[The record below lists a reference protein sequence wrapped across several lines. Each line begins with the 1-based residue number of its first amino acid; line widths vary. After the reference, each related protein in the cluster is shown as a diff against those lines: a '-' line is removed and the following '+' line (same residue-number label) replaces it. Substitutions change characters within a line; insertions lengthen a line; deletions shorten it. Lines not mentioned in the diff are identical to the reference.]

1 MTQAS
6 SNTKNTSS
14 LGAAAAA
21 AATTPAKPADA
32 PKPTDA
38 KPTDGKPADA
48 AAAGATGAATTDDK
62 KKERNGSKI
71 YVAVGAVHEF
81 ESINKAEK
89 FLNAE
94 GAPAEYAVLRGKRIG
109 TSKKVSLR

>member
-6 SNTKNTSS
+6 STAKNPPATTPSPS

-21 AATTPAKPADA
+21 AATTTPAKPADA
-32 PKPTDA
+32 A
-38 KPTDGKPADA
+38 AG
-48 AAAGATGAATTDDK
+48 AAAGASADK
-62 KKERNGSKI
+62 KKERNGSK
-71 YVAVGAVHEF
+71 VFVVTGTLNEF
-81 ESINKAEK
+81 ETINQAEK

-94 GAPAEYAVLRGKRIG
+94 GAPAEYVVLRGKRIG